1 MRRRLPATCFHML
14 WTRDIDMSELEN
26 KLKQLPDKSGV
37 YLMKDIEGKIIYVGK
52 AKVLKNRV
60 KQYFTGVQKYAKVA
74 LMVSNIA
81 DLEYIIC
88 DTELEALILECNLI
102 KKYRPYYN
110 ILLKDDKH
118 YPYVRIDLSEPFP
131 RVTVVRRVKND
142 GAKYFGPYI
151 AAHTIRDV
159 LDSIYKIYPLRSCKK
174 DIRRAIEKKERPC
187 LNYEMKRCIGPC
199 TGTISESE
207 YGKMVGEVIAML
219 GVKQNRLKSALK
231 AEMLEASDSQNYEKA
246 AMLRDKI
253 KLIDQ
258 ISGKQKAGF
267 PNLRDKD
274 VFGVWAGENA
284 AVVQS
289 FLVRDGKLEH
299 AEKFYF
305 EFAGEEDGEI
315 LSSFLKQ
322 YYMDSLA
329 IPKLIYISSEV
340 PDREP
345 MEKWLSDKK
354 GSKVEI
360 ILPSRGDNKKLAE
373 LARKNARDAVK
384 LKEGLQAKKLRALGN
399 LAAAIGVAS
408 SLVRIECYDISNTQG
423 TDSVAS
429 MVVFEEGVPS
439 RKLYR
444 RFKIKTVQGSNDFA
458 SLQEAV
464 TRRMLRG
471 LNGDAGFTPLPDLIV
486 VDGGKGQLS
495 AVMDALCSLG
505 AEEIPLISLA
515 KREEEIFVPG
525 GSESILLKSMS
536 PEYRLITS
544 LRDEAHRFAIAY
556 HRRLRENR
564 QKKSELDT
572 IPGIGDVR
580 KKALLKAF
588 SGLEKIKNATVEE
601 LESAPGI
608 GRSFAQTI
616 YTHFH
621 PKEN

>member
-1 MRRRLPATCFHML
+1 
-14 WTRDIDMSELEN
+14 MSELEN

-37 YLMKDIEGKIIYVGK
+37 YLMKDSEGKIIYVGK

-88 DTELEALILECNLI
+88 DTEMEALVLECNLI

-118 YPYVRIDLSEPFP
+118 FPYVRIDLAEPFP

-174 DIRRAIEKKERPC
+174 DIPRAIEKKERPC
-187 LNYEMKRCIGPC
+187 LNYEMKRCVGPC
-199 TGTISESE
+199 TGTISEAE

-219 GVKQNRLKSALK
+219 GAKQNRLKSKLK
-231 AEMLEASDSQNYEKA
+231 AEMLEASDDQNYEKA

-267 PNLRDKD
+267 PNLNDKD
-274 VFGVWAGENA
+274 VFGVWAGENIA
-284 AVVQS
+284 AAQS
-289 FLVRDGKLEH
+289 FLVRNGKLEH

-305 EFAGEEDGEI
+305 EYAGEEDGEI

-322 YYMDSLA
+322 YYMDSFA
-329 IPKLIYISSEV
+329 IPKHIYVSSEL

-345 MEKWLSDKK
+345 MEKWLSEKK

-384 LKEGLQAKKLRALGN
+384 LKEGLNAKKQRALNN
-399 LAAAIGVAS
+399 LAAAIGLAAE
-408 SLVRIECYDISNTQG
+408 LKRIECYDISNTQG

-439 RKLYR
+439 RKQYR
-444 RFKIKTVQGSNDFA
+444 RFKIKTVEGSNDFA
-458 SLQEAV
+458 SMQEAV
-464 TRRMLRG
+464 TRRLLRG
-471 LNGDAGFTPLPDLIV
+471 LNGDAGFVPLPDLIV

-495 AVMDALCSLG
+495 SAVDALASLG
-505 AEEIPLISLA
+505 LEDLPLISLA

-525 GSESILLKSMS
+525 SSDSILLKKMS
-536 PEYRLITS
+536 PEFRLITS
-544 LRDEAHRFAIAY
+544 LRDEAHRFAITY
-556 HRRLRENR
+556 HRKLREAR
-564 QKKSELDT
+564 QKKSELDE
-572 IPGIGDVR
+572 IPGIGPAR

-588 SGLEKIKNATVEE
+588 SGLEKIKEASIREMQ
-601 LESAPGI
+601 SAPGI
-608 GRSFAQTI
+608 GEAFAQSV
-616 YTHFH
+616 YEHFH
-621 PKEN
+621 SKDNVN

>member
-1 MRRRLPATCFHML
+1 MTGQ
-14 WTRDIDMSELEN
+14 LEN

-37 YLMKDIEGKIIYVGK
+37 YLMKDAGGTIIYVGK

-74 LMVSNIA
+74 MMVENIA

-118 YPYVRIDLSEPFP
+118 FPYVRIDPKEPYP
-131 RVTVVRRVKND
+131 RVTVVRKVKND

-174 DIRRAIEKKERPC
+174 DIPRAIERKERPC
-187 LNYEMKRCIGPC
+187 LNLEMKRCIGPC
-199 TGTISESE
+199 TGLISEEE
-207 YGKMVGEVIAML
+207 YGRLVAEVAAML
-219 GVKQNRLKSALK
+219 GAKQNQLK
-231 AEMLEASDSQNYEKA
+231 ANLKARMQEASDCLDYEQA
-246 AMLRDKI
+246 AMLRDKLR
-253 KLIDQ
+253 LIDK
-258 ISGKQKAGF
+258 ISGKQKAGM
-267 PNLRDKD
+267 PNLKDKD
-274 VFGVWAGENA
+274 MFGVWMGESIA
-284 AVVQS
+284 AAQA

-299 AEKFYF
+299 AEKYYF
-305 EFAGEEDGEI
+305 DYAGEEEGEI

-329 IPKLIYISSEV
+329 IPKHVYISADL
-340 PDREP
+340 PDREA

-360 ILPSRGDNKKLAE
+360 TLPARGDNKKLAV
-373 LARKNARDAVK
+373 LAQKNARDAVK
-384 LKEGLQAKKLRALGN
+384 LKEGLAAKKQRALYN
-399 LAAAIGVAS
+399 LAQAIGIDS
-408 SLVRIECYDISNTQG
+408 SLTRIECYDISNTQG

-429 MVVFEEGVPS
+429 MVVFEDGVPS

-444 RFKIKTVQGSNDFA
+444 RFKIKTVEGSNDFA

-464 TRRMLRG
+464 TRRLLRG
-471 LNGDAGFTPLPDLIV
+471 MNGDVGFIPLPDLIV
-486 VDGGKGQLS
+486 VDGGKGQLG
-495 AVMDALCSLG
+495 AVVDALASLG
-505 AEEIPLISLA
+505 AEELPLISLA

-525 GSESILLKSMS
+525 SSESILLKNMS
-536 PEYRLITS
+536 PEFRLITS
-544 LRDEAHRFAIAY
+544 LRDEAHRFAITY
-556 HRRLRENR
+556 HRRLREKR
-564 QKKSELDT
+564 QRLSELDNV
-572 IPGIGDVR
+572 PGVGEAR

-588 SGLEKIKNATVEE
+588 PGLEAIKKATVEE
-601 LESAPGI
+601 LLSAPGVTKTT
-608 GRSFAQTI
+608 AQNI
-616 YTHFH
+616 YDYFRNGQ
-621 PKEN
+621 K

>member
-1 MRRRLPATCFHML
+1 MTGQ
-14 WTRDIDMSELEN
+14 LEN

-37 YLMKDIEGKIIYVGK
+37 YLMKDAGGTIIYVGK

-74 LMVSNIA
+74 MMVENIA

-118 YPYVRIDLSEPFP
+118 FPYVRIDPKEPYP
-131 RVTVVRRVKND
+131 RVTVVRKVKND

-174 DIRRAIEKKERPC
+174 DIPRAIERKERPC
-187 LNYEMKRCIGPC
+187 LNLEMKRCIGPC
-199 TGTISESE
+199 TGLISEEE
-207 YGKMVGEVIAML
+207 YGRLVAEVAAML
-219 GVKQNRLKSALK
+219 GAKQNQLK
-231 AEMLEASDSQNYEKA
+231 ANLKARMQEASDCLDYEQA
-246 AMLRDKI
+246 AMLRDKLR
-253 KLIDQ
+253 LIDK
-258 ISGKQKAGF
+258 ISGKQKAGM
-267 PNLRDKD
+267 PNLKDKD
-274 VFGVWAGENA
+274 MFGVWMGESI
-284 AVVQS
+284 AVAQA

-299 AEKFYF
+299 AEKYYF
-305 EFAGEEDGEI
+305 DYAGEEEGEI

-329 IPKLIYISSEV
+329 IPKHVYISADL
-340 PDREP
+340 PDREA

-360 ILPSRGDNKKLAE
+360 TLPARGDNKKLAV
-373 LARKNARDAVK
+373 LAQKNARDAVK
-384 LKEGLQAKKLRALGN
+384 LKEGLAAKKQRALYN
-399 LAAAIGVAS
+399 LAQAIGIDS
-408 SLVRIECYDISNTQG
+408 SLTRIECYDISNTQG

-429 MVVFEEGVPS
+429 MVVFEDGVPS

-444 RFKIKTVQGSNDFA
+444 RFKIKTVEGSNDFA

-464 TRRMLRG
+464 TRRLLRG
-471 LNGDAGFTPLPDLIV
+471 MNGDVGFIPLPDLIV
-486 VDGGKGQLS
+486 VDGGKGQLG
-495 AVMDALCSLG
+495 AVVDALASLG
-505 AEEIPLISLA
+505 AEELPLISLA

-525 GSESILLKSMS
+525 SSESILLKNMS
-536 PEYRLITS
+536 PEFRLITS
-544 LRDEAHRFAIAY
+544 LRDEAHRFAITY
-556 HRRLRENR
+556 HRRLREKR
-564 QKKSELDT
+564 QRLSELDNV
-572 IPGIGDVR
+572 PGVGEAR

-588 SGLEKIKNATVEE
+588 PGLEAIKKATVEE
-601 LESAPGI
+601 LLSAPGVTKTT
-608 GRSFAQTI
+608 AQNI
-616 YTHFH
+616 YDYFRNGQ
-621 PKEN
+621 K